1 MAVFDATALLLLVA
15 PQAAVPLDS
24 KGKPITYPK
33 ERIDGVVKTLA
44 KAKEKIVIPT
54 PALSEALV
62 RAGAS
67 AANAYLQTISR
78 SPHFKIAAF
87 DHMGALEL
95 ALMTATAMKRGKK
108 VSKEVTWAKLKFDR
122 QIVAIAKVNG
132 EGVIY
137 TDDRNLSVVAYDNGL
152 RAISLADLPVP
163 DEAAQIPLDL
173 SAQPAPAA
181 LAEARKDDDD
191 HRTEAK

>member
-1 MAVFDATALLLLVA
+1 MAIFDATALLLLVA
-15 PQAAVPLDS
+15 PQVAIPLDS
-24 KGKPITYPK
+24 KGKPITYAK
-33 ERIDGVVKTLA
+33 ERIDGAVRALA

-62 RAGAS
+62 RAGEP
-67 AANAYLQTISR
+67 AANAYLQAISK

-87 DHMGALEL
+87 DQMAALEL
-95 ALMTATAMKRGKK
+95 ALMTAAAIKGGKK

-137 TDDRNLSVVAYDNGL
+137 TDDKNLRKVAYDNGL
-152 RAISLADLPVP
+152 RAVSLADLPVP
-163 DEAAQIPLDL
+163 DEAAQIPMDL
-173 SAQPAPAA
+173 SAQPTSAAMIEAP
-181 LAEARKDDDD
+181 KDDNDQPAG
-191 HRTEAK
+191 TK